1 MSSQARWIFDCHE
14 RILRGIHMRIGVPK
28 EIKTQEFR
36 VGMTPSGAAM
46 LTARGHTVLVEQ
58 GAGLGSSIPDEAY
71 VKAGAKIVST
81 RDEVWGADMVVK
93 VKEPIAPEF
102 ALMRKDLLLFTY
114 LHLAA
119 AQELGKELLNRGVNG
134 VAYETIEPSPG
145 DLPLLTPMS
154 AVAGR
159 MSVQAG
165 ATYLERERG
174 GKGVLLGG
182 VPGVQR
188 GRVTVIGGGVVGA
201 NAVKMAVG
209 LGANVTVLDVNLKT
223 LAYLDDIY
231 AGRVSTQF
239 SDPISIERA
248 VLESDLVIGAV
259 LLPGARAP
267 RLVTEAMIK
276 QMEPGSVI
284 VDVSIDQGGCVEGAR
299 PTYHDNPTYDLHGVT
314 AYMVAN
320 MPGAVP
326 RTSTYALTNATIKYV
341 VKLADLGL
349 EKAIADTPHI
359 VTGLNTYKGAVP
371 HAAVAEALS
380 VPYTAYRG

>member
-1 MSSQARWIFDCHE
+1 LTRDGAR
-14 RILRGIHMRIGVPK
+14 RMLLATMRIGVPK

-36 VGMTPSGAAM
+36 VGMTPAGAAI
-46 LTARGHTVLVEQ
+46 LTARGHTVLIEQ
-58 GAGLGSSIPDEAY
+58 NAGVGSSITDEAY
-71 VKAGAKIVST
+71 VKAGAKIVAT
-81 RDEVWGADMVVK
+81 REEVWGQADMVVK

-102 ALMRKDLLLFTY
+102 PLMRKDQLLFTY

-134 VAYETIEPSPG
+134 VAYETVEPTPG

-182 VPGVQR
+182 VPGVKR
-188 GRVTVIGGGVVGA
+188 GRVTIIGGGVVGA
-201 NAVKMAVG
+201 NACKMAVG
-209 LGANVTVLDVNLKT
+209 LGANVTVIDVNLKT

-231 AGRVSTQF
+231 AGRISTQY
-239 SDPISIERA
+239 SDPLSIERA
-248 VLESDLVIGAV
+248 CNESDLVVGAV
-259 LLPGARAP
+259 LIAGARAP
-267 RLVTEAMIK
+267 RLVTEAMLK
-276 QMEPGSVI
+276 NMEPGSVI
-284 VDVSIDQGGCVEGAR
+284 VDVSIDQGGCVETAR
-299 PTYHDNPTYDLHGVT
+299 PTTHDNPTYLVHDVIH
-314 AYMVAN
+314 YMVAN

-341 VKLADLGL
+341 QRLADLGL
-349 EKAIADTPHI
+349 EGAVKADPSFVSGI
-359 VTGLNTYKGAVP
+359 NTYKGTVP
-371 HAAVAEALS
+371 HKAVAEALS
-380 VPYTAYRG
+380 VPYTAFKG

>member
-1 MSSQARWIFDCHE
+1 MD
-14 RILRGIHMRIGVPK
+14 LRRATGGYLAPTMRIGVPK

-36 VGMTPSGAAM
+36 VGMTPAGVAM

-71 VKAGAKIVST
+71 VKAGAKIIAT
-81 RDEVWGADMVVK
+81 RDEVWGTADMIVK

-119 AQELGKELLNRGVNG
+119 AHELGKELLNRGVNG
-134 VAYETIEPSPG
+134 VAYETIEPTPG

-182 VPGVQR
+182 VPGVKR

-239 SDPISIERA
+239 SDPISVERA

-276 QMEPGSVI
+276 RMEAGSVI
-284 VDVSIDQGGCVEGAR
+284 VDVSIDQGGCVETAR
-299 PTYHDNPTYDLHGVT
+299 PTYHDNPTYVVHDVIH
-314 AYMVAN
+314 YMVAN

-341 VKLADLGL
+341 LTLADNGL
-349 EKAIADTPHI
+349 EKAVQQVPHI
-359 VTGLNTYKGAVP
+359 VSGINTYKGGVP
-371 HAAVAEALS
+371 HPAVAEALG
-380 VPYTAYRG
+380 VPFAPFK

>member
-1 MSSQARWIFDCHE
+1 ML
-14 RILRGIHMRIGVPK
+14 LRNPMRIGVPK

-36 VGMTPSGAAM
+36 VGMTPSGVAT
-46 LTARGHTVLVEQ
+46 LVQRGHTVLVEQ
-58 GAGLGSSIPDEAY
+58 NAGVGSSIPDEAY
-71 VKAGAKIVST
+71 IKAGAKIVPT
-81 RDEVWGADMVVK
+81 RDEVWGQADMVVK

-134 VAYETIEPSPG
+134 VAYETIEPTPG

-182 VPGVQR
+182 VPGVKR
-188 GRVTVIGGGVVGA
+188 GRVTIIGGGVVGQ
-201 NAVKMAVG
+201 NACKIAVG
-209 LGANVTVLDVNLKT
+209 LGANVTLLDVNLKT
-223 LAYLDDIY
+223 LAYIDDVY
-231 AGRVSTQF
+231 VGRAVSTQY

-248 VLESDLVIGAV
+248 VLESDLVVGAV
-259 LLPGARAP
+259 LIAGARAP
-267 RLVTEAMIK
+267 RLVTEAMVK
-276 QMEPGSVI
+276 KMEPGSVI
-284 VDVSIDQGGCVEGAR
+284 VDVSIDQGGCVETAR
-299 PTYHDNPTYDLHGVT
+299 PTTHDNPTYLVHEVIHYG
-314 AYMVAN
+314 VAN

-341 VKLADLGL
+341 VALAEGL
-349 EKAIADTPHI
+349 EKAVAAVPHI
-359 VTGLNTYKGAVP
+359 VSGINTYKGTVP
-371 HAAVAEALS
+371 HAAVAEALG
-380 VPYTAYRG
+380 VPHTAFRA

>member
-1 MSSQARWIFDCHE
+1 
-14 RILRGIHMRIGVPK
+14 MRIGVPK

-36 VGMTPSGAAM
+36 VGMTPAGVAI
-46 LTARGHTVLVEQ
+46 LTSRGHTVLIEQ
-58 GAGLGSSIPDEAY
+58 GAGLGSSIPDDAF
-71 VKAGAKIVST
+71 VKAGAKILAT
-81 RDEVWGADMVVK
+81 REEVWGTADMVVK

-119 AQELGKELLNRGVNG
+119 AHELGKELMNRGVNG
-134 VAYETIEPSPG
+134 VAYETLEPTPG

-182 VPGVQR
+182 VPGVKR
-188 GRVTVIGGGVVGA
+188 GRVTIIGGGVVGQ
-201 NAVKMAVG
+201 NACKIAVG
-209 LGANVTVLDVNLKT
+209 FGANVTVLDVNLKT

-231 AGRVSTQF
+231 AGRISTQY

-248 VLESDLVIGAV
+248 VVESDLVIGAV
-259 LLPGARAP
+259 LIAGARAP
-267 RLVTEAMIK
+267 RLVTAKHVKEMEA
-276 QMEPGSVI
+276 GSVI
-284 VDVSIDQGGCVEGAR
+284 VDVSIDQGGCVETAR
-299 PTYHDNPTYDLHGVT
+299 PTTHDNPTYLVDDVIHYG
-314 AYMVAN
+314 VAN

-349 EKAIADTPHI
+349 EKAVSDTPHI
-359 VTGLNTYKGAVP
+359 VTGINTYKGGVP
-371 HAAVAEALS
+371 HPAVAEALG
-380 VPYTAYRG
+380 VPHTPFKA

>member
-1 MSSQARWIFDCHE
+1 
-14 RILRGIHMRIGVPK
+14 MRIGVPK

-36 VGMTPSGAAM
+36 VGMTPAGVAI
-46 LTARGHTVLVEQ
+46 LTARGHSVAVEQ
-58 GAGLGSSIPDEAY
+58 NAGVGSSIPDEAY
-71 VKAGAKIVST
+71 VKAGAKIVAT
-81 RDEVWGADMVVK
+81 RDEIWGDSDMVVK

-119 AQELGKELLNRGVNG
+119 ASELAKEMLSRGING

-159 MSVQAG
+159 MAVQAG

-182 VPGVQR
+182 VPGVKR

-231 AGRVSTQF
+231 AGRVSTQY
-239 SDPISIERA
+239 SDPISVERA

-284 VDVSIDQGGCVEGAR
+284 VDVSIDQGGCVETAHA
-299 PTYHDNPTYDLHGVT
+299 TYHDNPTYVVHDVIH
-314 AYMVAN
+314 YMVAN

-341 VKLADLGL
+341 VTLADNGL
-349 EKAIADTPHI
+349 EKAVKVVPHI
-359 VTGLNTYKGAVP
+359 ESGINTYKGTVP
-371 HAAVAEALS
+371 HMAVAEALGLKH
-380 VPYTAYRG
+380 VPFAS

>member
-1 MSSQARWIFDCHE
+1 
-14 RILRGIHMRIGVPK
+14 MRIGVPK

-36 VGMTPSGAAM
+36 VGMTPAGVAT
-46 LTARGHTVLVEQ
+46 LVARGHSVLVEQ
-58 GAGLGSSIPDEAY
+58 NAGGGSAIPDEAY
-71 VKAGAKIVST
+71 VKAGAKIVAS
-81 RDEVWGADMVVK
+81 REEVWGGSDMVVK

-119 AQELGKELLNRGVNG
+119 AQELGKELLSRGVNG
-134 VAYETIEPSPG
+134 VAYETLEPTPG

-159 MSVQAG
+159 MAVQAG

-182 VPGVQR
+182 VPGVRR
-188 GRVTVIGGGVVGA
+188 GRVTIIGGGVVGA
-201 NAVKMAVG
+201 NACKIAVG

-231 AGRVSTQF
+231 AGRISTQY
-239 SDPISIERA
+239 SDPLSIERA

-259 LLPGARAP
+259 LIAGARAP
-267 RLVTEAMIK
+267 RLVTEKMVKAM
-276 QMEPGSVI
+276 ESGSVI
-284 VDVSIDQGGCVEGAR
+284 VDVSIDQGGCVETAR
-299 PTYHDNPTYDLHGVT
+299 PTTHDNPTYLVHDVIHYG
-314 AYMVAN
+314 VAN

-341 VKLADLGL
+341 AALADNGL
-349 EKAIADTPHI
+349 EKAVATIPHI
-359 VTGLNTYKGAVP
+359 VTGINTYKGTVP
-371 HAAVAEALS
+371 HPAVAEALG
-380 VPYTAYRG
+380 VAHTQFRA

>member
-1 MSSQARWIFDCHE
+1 
-14 RILRGIHMRIGVPK
+14 MRIGVPK

-36 VGMTPSGAAM
+36 VGMTPAGVAI
-46 LTARGHTVLVEQ
+46 LTSRGHTVLIEQ
-58 GAGLGSSIPDEAY
+58 GAGLGSSIPDDAF
-71 VKAGAKIVST
+71 VKAGAKILAT
-81 RDEVWGADMVVK
+81 REEVWGTADMVVK

-119 AQELGKELLNRGVNG
+119 AHELGKELMNRGVNG
-134 VAYETIEPSPG
+134 VAYETIEPTPG

-182 VPGVQR
+182 VPGVKR
-188 GRVTVIGGGVVGA
+188 GRVTIIGGGVVGQ
-201 NAVKMAVG
+201 NACKIAVG
-209 LGANVTVLDVNLKT
+209 FGANVTVLDVNLKT

-231 AGRVSTQF
+231 AGRISTQY

-248 VLESDLVIGAV
+248 VVESDLVIGAV
-259 LLPGARAP
+259 LIAGARAP
-267 RLVTEAMIK
+267 RLVTAKHVKEMEA
-276 QMEPGSVI
+276 GSVI
-284 VDVSIDQGGCVEGAR
+284 VDVSIDQGGCVETAR
-299 PTYHDNPTYDLHGVT
+299 PTTHDNPTYLVDDVIHYG
-314 AYMVAN
+314 VAN

-349 EKAIADTPHI
+349 EKAVSDTPHI
-359 VTGLNTYKGAVP
+359 VTGINTYKGGVP
-371 HAAVAEALS
+371 HPAVAEALG
-380 VPYTAYRG
+380 VPHTPFKA

>member
-1 MSSQARWIFDCHE
+1 
-14 RILRGIHMRIGVPK
+14 MRIGVPK

-36 VGMTPSGAAM
+36 VGMTPAGVAI
-46 LTARGHTVLVEQ
+46 LTARGHTVLIEQ
-58 GAGLGSSIPDEAY
+58 GAGIGSSIPDEAY
-71 VKAGAKIVST
+71 VKAGGKIVAT
-81 RDEVWGADMVVK
+81 KEEVWAADMVVK
-93 VKEPIAPEF
+93 VKEPIPPEF

-119 AQELGKELLNRGVNG
+119 AHELGKELLNRGVNG
-134 VAYETIEPSPG
+134 VAYETIEPTPG

-182 VPGVQR
+182 VPGVKR
-188 GRVTVIGGGVVGA
+188 GRVTIIGGGVVGA
-201 NAVKMAVG
+201 NACKMAVG
-209 LGANVTVLDVNLKT
+209 LGANVTVIDVNLKT

-231 AGRVSTQF
+231 AGRISTQY
-239 SDPISIERA
+239 SDPLSIEKA

-267 RLVTEAMIK
+267 RLVTEKMIK
-276 QMEPGSVI
+276 EMEPGSVI
-284 VDVSIDQGGCVEGAR
+284 VDVSIDQGGCVETAR
-299 PTYHDNPTYDLHGVT
+299 PTYHDNPTYLVHDVIH
-314 AYMVAN
+314 YMVAN

-326 RTSTYALTNATIKYV
+326 RTSTYALTIRYV
-341 VKLADLGL
+341 TKLADGL
-349 EKAIADTPHI
+349 EKAVADMPHI
-359 VTGLNTYKGAVP
+359 VSGINTYKGTVP
-371 HAAVAEALS
+371 HAAVAEALG
-380 VPYTAYRG
+380 VPHTPFRT

>member
-1 MSSQARWIFDCHE
+1 
-14 RILRGIHMRIGVPK
+14 MRIGVPK

-36 VGMTPSGAAM
+36 VGMTPSGVAILA
-46 LTARGHTVLVEQ
+46 ARGHTILVEQ
-58 GAGLGSSIPDEAY
+58 NAGVGSSIPDEAY
-71 VKAGAKIVST
+71 VKAGAKIVTT
-81 RDEVWGADMVVK
+81 REEIWEADMVVK

-119 AQELGKELLNRGVNG
+119 AHELGKELLNRGVNG
-134 VAYETIEPSPG
+134 VAYETIEPTPG

-182 VPGVQR
+182 VPGVKR

-239 SDPISIERA
+239 SNPLSIEAA

-259 LLPGARAP
+259 LLAGARAP
-267 RLVTEAMIK
+267 RLVTESMIK
-276 QMEPGSVI
+276 NMEHGSVI
-284 VDVSIDQGGCVEGAR
+284 VDVSIDQGGCVETAR
-299 PTYHDNPTYDLHGVT
+299 PTYHDNPTYVVHDVIH
-314 AYMVAN
+314 YMVAN

-326 RTSTYALTNATIKYV
+326 RTSTYALTNATINYV
-341 VKLADLGL
+341 VKLADNGL
-349 EKAIADTPHI
+349 EKAIASTPHI
-359 VTGLNTYKGAVP
+359 VSGLNTYKGTVP
-371 HAAVAEALS
+371 HAAVAEALG
-380 VPYTAYRG
+380 VTHTPFRA

>member
-1 MSSQARWIFDCHE
+1 
-14 RILRGIHMRIGVPK
+14 MRIGVPK

-36 VGMTPSGAAM
+36 VGMTPAGVAT
-46 LTARGHTVLVEQ
+46 LTQRGHTVLVEQ
-58 GAGLGSSIPDEAY
+58 GAGNGSAIPDEAY
-71 VKAGAKIVST
+71 VNAGAKIIAT
-81 RDEVWGADMVVK
+81 REEVWGQADMIVK

-119 AQELGKELLNRGVNG
+119 AHELGKELLNRGVNG
-134 VAYETIEPSPG
+134 VAYETIEPTPG

-182 VPGVQR
+182 VPGVRR
-188 GRVTVIGGGVVGA
+188 GRVTVIGAGVVGQ

-209 LGANVTVLDVNLKT
+209 LGANVTVLDINLKT

-231 AGRVSTQF
+231 SGRVSTQY
-239 SDPISIERA
+239 SDPLSIERA
-248 VLESDLVIGAV
+248 VLESDLVVGAV

-267 RLVTEAMIK
+267 RLVTEKMIK
-276 QMEPGSVI
+276 QMEAGSVI

-299 PTYHDNPTYDLHGVT
+299 ATYHDNPTYDLHGVT

-341 VKLADLGL
+341 LTLADHGL
-349 EKAIADTPHI
+349 ENAVKAVPHLVSGI
-359 VTGLNTYKGAVP
+359 NTYKGTVP
-371 HAAVAEALS
+371 HPAVAEALN
-380 VPYTAYRG
+380 VKAEPFRG

>member
-1 MSSQARWIFDCHE
+1 
-14 RILRGIHMRIGVPK
+14 MRIGVPK

-36 VGMTPSGAAM
+36 VGMTPAGAAI
-46 LTARGHTVLVEQ
+46 LTARGHTVLIEQ
-58 GAGLGSSIPDEAY
+58 NAGVGSSITDEAY
-71 VKAGAKIVST
+71 VKAGAKIVPT
-81 RDEVWGADMVVK
+81 REEVWGADMVVK

-134 VAYETIEPSPG
+134 VAYETIEPTPG

-159 MSVQAG
+159 MAVQAG

-182 VPGVQR
+182 VPGVKR
-188 GRVTVIGGGVVGA
+188 GRVTIIGGGVVGA
-201 NAVKMAVG
+201 NACKMAVG

-231 AGRVSTQF
+231 AGRISTQY

-248 VLESDLVIGAV
+248 CLESDLVIGAV
-259 LLPGARAP
+259 LLAGARAP

-276 QMEPGSVI
+276 QMEAGSVI
-284 VDVSIDQGGCVEGAR
+284 VDVSIDQGGCVETAR
-299 PTYHDNPTYDLHGVT
+299 PTTHDNPTYLVHEVVHY
-314 AYMVAN
+314 AVAN
-320 MPGAVP
+320 MPGAVA
-326 RTSTYALTNATIKYV
+326 RTSTFALCNATIGYARFLADHGV
-341 VKLADLGL
+341 VKAAQMDAAL
-349 EKAIADTPHI
+349 EKGI
-359 VTGLNTYKGAVP
+359 NTFRGHVP
-371 HAAVAEALS
+371 HAAVAHALGVEHRS
-380 VPYTAYRG
+380 FQSLL

>member
-1 MSSQARWIFDCHE
+1 
-14 RILRGIHMRIGVPK
+14 
-28 EIKTQEFR
+28 
-36 VGMTPSGAAM
+36 
-46 LTARGHTVLVEQ
+46 
-58 GAGLGSSIPDEAY
+58 
-71 VKAGAKIVST
+71 
-81 RDEVWGADMVVK
+81 MVVK

-119 AQELGKELLNRGVNG
+119 AHELGKELLNRGVNG
-134 VAYETIEPSPG
+134 VAYETIEPTPG

-159 MSVQAG
+159 MAVQAG

-182 VPGVQR
+182 VPGVKR

-201 NAVKMAVG
+201 NATKMAVG

-231 AGRVSTQF
+231 AGRVSTQY
-239 SDPISIERA
+239 SDPLSIERA

-267 RLVTEAMIK
+267 RLVTEKMIK
-276 QMEPGSVI
+276 EMEPGSVI
-284 VDVSIDQGGCVEGAR
+284 VDVSIDQGGCVETAR
-299 PTYHDNPTYDLHGVT
+299 PTYHDNPTYTVHDVT
-314 AYMVAN
+314 HYMVAN

-349 EKAIADTPHI
+349 EKAISDTPHI
-359 VTGLNTYKGAVP
+359 GSGLNTYKGTVP
-371 HAAVAEALS
+371 HAAVAEALGIQHT
-380 VPYTAYRG
+380 PFRG